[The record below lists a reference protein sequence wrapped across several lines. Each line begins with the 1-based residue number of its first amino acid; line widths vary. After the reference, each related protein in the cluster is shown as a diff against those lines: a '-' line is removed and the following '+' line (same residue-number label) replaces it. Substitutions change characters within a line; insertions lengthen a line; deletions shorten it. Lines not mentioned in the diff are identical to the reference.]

1 MFNLIQGVQ
10 DETKKKIIEML
21 EKLAGTAGQAAE
33 HLWAAAC
40 RAIFA
45 RGIAGV
51 TGCVL
56 GIVVAVVVWALI
68 NRKVTQLYPDDEDS
82 RMMTFVVTT
91 LVGLIACGFLISGIA
106 DNLSCIIAP
115 EGEAIFKVLGK

>member
-1 MFNLIQGVQ
+1 MFNIQGIQ

-33 HLWAAAC
+33 HLWTAAC

-45 RGIAGV
+45 RGLAGV
-51 TGCVL
+51 IGYTL
-56 GIVVAVVVWALI
+56 GIIMIIVVWTLL
-68 NRKVTQLYPDDEDS
+68 NKKVAAYYPDDEDNK
-82 RMMTFVVTT
+82 MMTFFFSSVVGM
-91 LVGLIACGFLISGIA
+91 VAIGFMIAGIVS
-106 DNLSCIIAP
+106 DLSCVIAP